1 MNGDLQAWRA
11 RRIADR
17 TLLLSP
23 EAADFVDRHLDHFA
37 HKIRPSL
44 VDRLIDEAIAR
55 FMPALAEEQR
65 QAAADRRC
73 FEVDT
78 REVTLA
84 GTTRVYGEL
93 DLADALDLD
102 AAVANV
108 AAQLGDL
115 GSTDVPRRPPRGRRR

>member
-1 MNGDLQAWRA
+1 
-11 RRIADR
+11 
-17 TLLLSP
+17 
-23 EAADFVDRHLDHFA
+23 
-37 HKIRPSL
+37 
-44 VDRLIDEAIAR
+44 
-55 FMPALAEEQR
+55 MPALAEEQR

-115 GSTDVPRRPPRGRRR
+115 GSTESLDVRRAAAVGEIARHQLALDLTARTPRRGIGG